1 MTVRNPLP
9 EDPLPDHVARWLE
22 AVGRRLRAELGAQP
36 VPGLP
41 GLRGSHRRL
50 LQMIPPDGI
59 RITDLAAM
67 AGMTKQSLGEFAD
80 WLEQEGFVVSRKDE
94 RDGRVRLVSR
104 TAAGDAAAAA
114 ASTAIA
120 EVERQW
126 RSELGADRFDVM
138 MQALR
143 DLGRDAIAA
152 PGLGQAARGRT
163 AG

>member
-1 MTVRNPLP
+1 
-9 EDPLPDHVARWLE
+9 
-22 AVGRRLRAELGAQP
+22 
-36 VPGLP
+36 
-41 GLRGSHRRL
+41 
-50 LQMIPPDGI
+50 
-59 RITDLAAM
+59 
-67 AGMTKQSLGEFAD
+67 
-80 WLEQEGFVVSRKDE
+80 
-94 RDGRVRLVSR
+94 VSR

-120 EVERQW
+120 EIERQW